1 MESLSSKD
9 KLDDKNCP
17 NKGSL
22 VPEDL
27 NNNSLKRQECS
38 QNSSANE
45 ANLERQGRHKDH
57 EIVWVD
63 GEKTDKPDVFEEKN
77 CDQSSSRSVED
88 DTLLGS
94 KNTEDSQQK
103 ETGPETKDGTKS
115 KSDRGKLKDNN
126 RSLLPEYSQKHSQN
140 LKGADGR
147 FSGTS
152 GSPEAQDGKR
162 KRLSEQ
168 KDVAGNRE
176 PKNKEHSKHKKSKSK
191 HAEKAS
197 KSEEPCLSF
206 ESYLNY
212 DVNVLKR
219 KVKSGVKPPK
229 KTAEKEATKDSGME
243 AVGSKVASCV
253 ASEKQVSLTMTQW
266 LWLFIHHIPT
276 NLIPPHQI
284 RESVM
289 ELMNLYSPGGPPEY
303 ENPITVSHS
312 EKKGTTAQIT

>member
-9 KLDDKNCP
+9 KLDDNICP

-38 QNSSANE
+38 QISSANE
-45 ANLERQGRHKDH
+45 ANLERHKDLD

-63 GEKTDKPDVFEEKN
+63 GEKTEKPVVFEEKN

-94 KNTEDSQQK
+94 INTEDSQQK
-103 ETGPETKDGTKS
+103 ETRPEAKDGTRS
-115 KSDRGKLKDNN
+115 KPDRGKLKDNN
-126 RSLLPEYSQKHSQN
+126 RSLLPEHNQKHSRN
-140 LKGADGR
+140 LKGADANDGR

-152 GSPEAQDGKR
+152 GSPETKDGKR

-168 KDVAGNRE
+168 KDAAGNGG

-197 KSEEPCLSF
+197 KSEERSLSF

-212 DVNVLKR
+212 DVNVLKK

-253 ASEKQVSLTMTQW
+253 ASEKQVSLTMTMVVA
-266 LWLFIHHIPT
+266 IHSSRLH
-276 NLIPPHQI
+276 
-284 RESVM
+284 
-289 ELMNLYSPGGPPEY
+289 
-303 ENPITVSHS
+303 
-312 EKKGTTAQIT
+312 

>member
-1 MESLSSKD
+1 MESLS
-9 KLDDKNCP
+9 KLDVKNCP
-17 NKGSL
+17 NKRSL
-22 VPEDL
+22 VPQDL
-27 NNNSLKRQECS
+27 NNNSLERQDS
-38 QNSSANE
+38 TANE
-45 ANLERQGRHKDH
+45 ARLERQGRHKDH
-57 EIVWVD
+57 GEILWVD
-63 GEKTDKPDVFEEKN
+63 GEKTDKPVVFEKN

-94 KNTEDSQQK
+94 KNTKDSQQK

-126 RSLLPEYSQKHSQN
+126 RSSLPEYSQKHSQN
-140 LKGADGR
+140 LKGPDVNDDR
-147 FSGTS
+147 FLGTS
-152 GSPEAQDGKR
+152 GSSETQDGKR

-168 KDVAGNRE
+168 KDAAGNRE

-191 HAEKAS
+191 HAERAS
-197 KSEEPCLSF
+197 KSEEPSLSF

-212 DVNVLKR
+212 DVNVLKK

-229 KTAEKEATKDSGME
+229 RTAEKETTKDSGVE
-243 AVGSKVASCV
+243 AVRLKVASCV
-253 ASEKQVSLTMTQW
+253 ASEKQVSLTVTQCS
-266 LWLFIHHIPT
+266 WLFIHPIPT

-289 ELMNLYSPGGPPEY
+289 ELMSLYSPGGPSEY

-312 EKKGTTAQIT
+312 EKKGTAAQIT

>member
-27 NNNSLKRQECS
+27 NNNSLKLQEYS

-45 ANLERQGRHKDH
+45 ANLERHRDH
-57 EIVWVD
+57 DEIVWVD
-63 GEKTDKPDVFEEKN
+63 GEKTDKPVVFKEKN
-77 CDQSSSRSVED
+77 CDQSSSRSMED

-94 KNTEDSQQK
+94 KNREDSQQK
-103 ETGPETKDGTKS
+103 EIGPEAKDGTKS

-140 LKGADGR
+140 LKGADVNDGR

-152 GSPEAQDGKR
+152 GSPETKDGKR

-168 KDVAGNRE
+168 KDAAGNRE

-191 HAEKAS
+191 HTEKAS
-197 KSEEPCLSF
+197 KSEEPSLSF

-212 DVNVLKR
+212 DVNVLKK

-229 KTAEKEATKDSGME
+229 KTEEKEATKDSGME
-243 AVGSKVASCV
+243 AVRSKVASCV

-266 LWLFIHHIPT
+266 PWLFIHHVPT
-276 NLIPPHQI
+276 NLIPPHPLPPDQGVCHGTD
-284 RESVM
+284 ESVF
-289 ELMNLYSPGGPPEY
+289 PRWP
-303 ENPITVSHS
+303 
-312 EKKGTTAQIT
+312 A

>member
-1 MESLSSKD
+1 MHVFSQGGDSLESLSSKD

-17 NKGSL
+17 NKGSS

-27 NNNSLKRQECS
+27 NNNTLKRQEYS
-38 QNSSANE
+38 QSSSANE
-45 ANLERQGRHKDH
+45 ANLEMQGRHKDH
-57 EIVWVD
+57 DEIVWVD
-63 GEKTDKPDVFEEKN
+63 GEKTDKPVVFEEK

-103 ETGPETKDGTKS
+103 ETGPEAKDGTKS

-126 RSLLPEYSQKHSQN
+126 RSVLPEYSQKHSQN
-140 LKGADGR
+140 LKGADVDDGR

-152 GSPEAQDGKR
+152 GSPETKDGKR

-168 KDVAGNRE
+168 KDAAGNRE

-191 HAEKAS
+191 HTEKAR
-197 KSEEPCLSF
+197 KSEEPSLSF

-212 DVNVLKR
+212 DVNVLKK
-219 KVKSGVKPPK
+219 KVKSGVKPPR
-229 KTAEKEATKDSGME
+229 KTAEREATKDSGME
-243 AVGSKVASCV
+243 AVRSKVASCV

-276 NLIPPHQI
+276 NLIPPPPDQGVCHGTD
-284 RESVM
+284 ESIF
-289 ELMNLYSPGGPPEY
+289 PRWP
-303 ENPITVSHS
+303 
-312 EKKGTTAQIT
+312 A

>member
-1 MESLSSKD
+1 MESLSCKD
-9 KLDDKNCP
+9 KLDDKSCP

-22 VPEDL
+22 VPDL
-27 NNNSLKRQECS
+27 NNNSLKCQECS

-45 ANLERQGRHKDH
+45 ANLVRQGRHKDH

-63 GEKTDKPDVFEEKN
+63 GAKTDKPVVFEKN
-77 CDQSSSRSVED
+77 CDQSSCRSVED

-103 ETGPETKDGTKS
+103 ESGPETKDGTKG

-126 RSLLPEYSQKHSQN
+126 RSLLPEHSQKHSQN
-140 LKGADGR
+140 LKGADVNDSR

-152 GSPEAQDGKR
+152 SSPETQDGKR

-168 KDVAGNRE
+168 KDVAGKRE

-191 HAEKAS
+191 HAERVS

-219 KVKSGVKPPK
+219 KVKSGVKPPPK

-243 AVGSKVASCV
+243 AVRSKVASCV

-266 LWLFIHHIPT
+266 LWLFIHHVPT
-276 NLIPPHQI
+276 NLIPPSPDQGVCHGAD
-284 RESVM
+284 ESVF
-289 ELMNLYSPGGPPEY
+289 PRWP
-303 ENPITVSHS
+303 
-312 EKKGTTAQIT
+312 A